1 MKITVI
7 PADGAVY
14 KDSVSFSGLD
24 LSCAPADVHALQ
36 WFGEKGWIE
45 FSVDEEFNK
54 PANQTIT
61 ELPMW
66 VATALTK
73 WDEAQA
79 ASEAAQNAMQEDAAA
94 NQPTVDGAE
103 TL

>member
-1 MKITVI
+1 MKITII

-14 KDSVSFSGLD
+14 KDNVSFSELD

-45 FSVDEEFNK
+45 FSVDADFNK
-54 PANQTIT
+54 PANQNIT
-61 ELPMW
+61 ELPVW

-79 ASEAAQNAMQEDAAA
+79 ALTQATQATQE
-94 NQPTVDGAE
+94 G
-103 TL
+103 